1 LRTLEADIGHRA
13 IAWFLLI
20 GFQLIAAFMSAAG
33 GGALVAGVVSST
45 FEVSPDFAWVTSL
58 SRFGLAL
65 AAVFI
70 PAAAGAHIVLP
81 ARNAILRDIR
91 GEPDPSLPTPLVVVL
106 WALCGAA
113 VLEVP
118 ALLTWWTT
126 DRSVLDL
133 VIPSGP
139 DPLGWNMVPTAM
151 LFSLPA
157 MAIAALVTCVLTSLL
172 TLTAPAKLSP
182 RVLASGIFLQAG
194 LIVGGILLTREGRL
208 LSSGVF
214 ASMPVADVT
223 ATVRAVQDA
232 LERHDAAAVSVHVRL
247 VWTCCGY
254 LAALGVLF
262 FSAPSR
268 ADGAIDAPVAPGE
281 PATTAAT
288 APFVPSV
295 PSKAG
300 VVFDDTNYSVS
311 PRMTKL
317 ESLFIRKH
325 TNYEIQTIPPRS
337 RSRFSFSWTTGVL
350 RQEPSGPALL
360 AVTPARAPGLFT
372 SHPYAVADAVTG
384 EPLAS
389 LVPRGADWEIVHP
402 AGAHIA
408 RVLQAQ
414 AGRGFARYT
423 AMIGEREVCVFRWA
437 LNGLTV
443 VSAELEIEF
452 SRDDTSFDR
461 ALAVAIAPVLEQ
473 QARMISER
481 ARST

>member
-1 LRTLEADIGHRA
+1 
-13 IAWFLLI
+13 
-20 GFQLIAAFMSAAG
+20 MSAAG
-33 GGALVAGVVSST
+33 AGALVAGVVSST

-58 SRFGLAL
+58 SKFGLAL
-65 AAVFI
+65 AAVFV
-70 PAAAGAHIVLP
+70 PAAAGAYIVLP

-91 GEPDPSLPTPLVVVL
+91 GEPDASLPAPLVMVL
-106 WALCGAA
+106 WALGGAA
-113 VLEVP
+113 VLQVP
-118 ALLTWWTT
+118 ALLAWWTT

-133 VIPSGP
+133 VIPRGP
-139 DPLGWNMVPTAM
+139 DPLGWNSVPVAV
-151 LFSLPA
+151 LFSMPA
-157 MAIAALVTCVLTSLL
+157 MATAALAACLLTSLL
-172 TLTAPAKLSP
+172 TLTAPVKLSP

-194 LIVGGILLTREGRL
+194 LIAGGILLTREAHL
-208 LSSGVF
+208 LSGSVF
-214 ASMPVADVT
+214 ASMPAADVT

-232 LERHDAAAVSVHVRL
+232 LQHHDAAAASVHVRL

-254 LAALGVLF
+254 LAALGFLV
-262 FSAPSR
+262 FSAPSH
-268 ADGAIDAPVAPGE
+268 AGGAIDAPGAPAE
-281 PATTAAT
+281 PPTTAAT
-288 APFVPSV
+288 APFVPFVPSV

-300 VVFDDTNYSVS
+300 VVFDDTNYSVR

-325 TNYEIQTIPPRS
+325 ANYEIQTIPPRS

-350 RQEPSGPALL
+350 RHEPSGPALL
-360 AVTPARAPGLFT
+360 ALTPARAPGLFT
-372 SHPYAVADAVTG
+372 GHAYAVADAVTG

-402 AGAHIA
+402 AGDHIA

-414 AGRGFARYT
+414 AGHGFARYT
-423 AMIGEREVCVFRWA
+423 ALIGEREVCVFKWA
-437 LNGLTV
+437 LTGLTV

-452 SRDDTSFDR
+452 SREDTSFDR

-481 ARST
+481 ANR